1 MTRTRAIRPLPAA
14 LALVVVASATALL
27 LPATSQAAVAPVA
40 GGVYTLVP
48 GVSGKCVEVP
58 GSSTASGTKL
68 TQAACAA
75 GATRQQ
81 WRVVANSGK
90 FQLVNINSGMCVD
103 VPGAS
108 TTSGTQLQQ
117 WGCAAQTNQLWT
129 FTASS
134 AASGKYLVVSAATA
148 QCVSDKDG
156 STAGN
161 NPIVQESCAD
171 IARMQIAFNLVG
183 TAPSTPPGTPTVA
196 TDGTGQYTSVQAA
209 INAVPSGNTSRRVI
223 TIKAGTYRETVV
235 IPTDRPYVTLQG
247 LGSSAGATVIVNNHN
262 AADGSANNGSTI
274 TVFGHDFA
282 ATNLTVSNDYGIGV
296 QALALNLNVD
306 RGRFDNIRLLG
317 NQDTLL
323 VNNSARVY
331 FVNSYVEGTVDFIYG
346 GGIAVFNACQIYEKR
361 TTGGPITAASTPA
374 DRLYGILIYKSTVSG
389 ATANTTQLG
398 RPWRQ
403 DAQVLYRESTLTNTI
418 KTAQPWTDMST
429 STWQNAR
436 FLEYRNT
443 GAGAGVN
450 SNRPQLSDAQAANYT
465 PQKYLA
471 GSDGWNPI

>member
-1 MTRTRAIRPLPAA
+1 MARTRGFRPLLAA
-14 LALVVVASATALL
+14 LALLVVAPVTALL
-27 LPATSQAAVAPVA
+27 LPAASQAAVAPVA

-48 GVSGKCVEVP
+48 GASGKCVEVP

-68 TQAACAA
+68 TQAACSA

-90 FQLVNINSGMCVD
+90 FQLVNVNSGMCVD
-103 VPGAS
+103 VPSAS

-134 AASGKYLVVSAATA
+134 AASGKYRVVSAATA

-156 STAGN
+156 STAGG
-161 NPIVQESCAD
+161 NPIVQETCSD

-183 TAPSTPPGTPTVA
+183 AAPSNPPGTATVA
-196 TDGTGQYTSVQAA
+196 ADGTGQYTSVQAA
-209 INAVPSGNTSRRVI
+209 VNAVPSGNASRRTI
-223 TIKAGTYRETVV
+223 TIKAGTYRESVV
-235 IPTDRPYVTLQG
+235 IPTDKPYITLQG
-247 LGSSAGATVIVNNHN
+247 LGSSASSTVIVNNHT
-262 AADGSANNGSTI
+262 AADGSANNGATVA
-274 TVFGHDFA
+274 VFGHDFA
-282 ATNLTVSNDYGIGV
+282 ATNLTVSNDYGVGV
-296 QALALNLNVD
+296 QTLALNLNVD
-306 RGRFDNIRLLG
+306 RGRFDNVRLLS

-323 VNNSARVY
+323 VNNAARVY
-331 FVNSYVEGTVDFIYG
+331 FVNSYIEGTVDFIYG

-374 DRLYGILIYKSTVSG
+374 DRMYGFLIYKSTVSG

-471 GSDGWNPI
+471 GSDGWNPM